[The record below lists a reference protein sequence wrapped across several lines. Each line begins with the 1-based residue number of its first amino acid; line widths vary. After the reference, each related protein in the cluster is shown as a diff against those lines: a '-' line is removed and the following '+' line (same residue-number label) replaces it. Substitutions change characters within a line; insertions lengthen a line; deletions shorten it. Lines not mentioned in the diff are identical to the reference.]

1 MIEGNRQMVG
11 IVIVSHLNLASE
23 LLKTAELIV
32 GKIPASRAL
41 SLDPKKD
48 VEILRKEI
56 QSAVKEVNSGQ
67 GVIILTDMFGGTPS
81 NLALTFLSP
90 QVEVVSGA
98 NLPML
103 IKVTAQRG
111 ELALNDLAVKA
122 KEYGRNNIHVAT
134 EFLNKK
140 G

>member
-1 MIEGNRQMVG
+1 MVG

-56 QSAVKEVNSGQ
+56 QGAVKEVNSGK

-103 IKVTAQRG
+103 IKVTALRG
-111 ELALNDLAVKA
+111 EMALNELAIKA
-122 KEYGRNNIHVAT
+122 KEHGRNNINVAT
-134 EFLNKK
+134 EFLSKK

>member
-1 MIEGNRQMVG
+1 MVG

-32 GKIPASRAL
+32 GKIPASKAL

-56 QSAVKEVNSGQ
+56 QSAVKEVNSGK

-90 QVEVVSGA
+90 QVEVVSGV

-103 IKVTAQRG
+103 IKVATQRNEQTLN
-111 ELALNDLAVKA
+111 ELAIKA
-122 KEYGRNNIHVAT
+122 KEYGRNNINVAT

>member
-1 MIEGNRQMVG
+1 MVG
-11 IVIVSHLNLASE
+11 ILIVSHLNLASE

-32 GKIPASRAL
+32 GKIPSSKAL

-56 QSAVKEVNSGQ
+56 QASIKEVNTGD

-81 NLALTFLSP
+81 NLALTFLGEH
-90 QVEVVSGA
+90 VEVVSGA

-103 IKVTAQRG
+103 IKITTEREGKNIREV
-111 ELALNDLAVKA
+111 ALKA
-122 KEYGRNNIHVAT
+122 KECGRNNINVAT
-134 EFLNKK
+134 EFLSKK
-140 G
+140 GQ

>member
-1 MIEGNRQMVG
+1 MVG

-32 GKIPASRAL
+32 GKIPASKAL

-56 QSAVKEVNSGQ
+56 QSAIKEVNSGS

-81 NLALTFLSP
+81 NLALTFLGP
-90 QVEVVSGA
+90 QVEVVSGV

-103 IKVTAQRG
+103 IKVTTQRTQMTLN
-111 ELALNDLAVKA
+111 ELAIKA
-122 KEYGRNNIHVAT
+122 KEYGRNNINVAT
-134 EFLNKK
+134 EFLSKK

>member
-1 MIEGNRQMVG
+1 MEGDRQMVG
-11 IVIVSHLNLASE
+11 IVIVSHLNLACE

-32 GKIPASRAL
+32 GKVPASRAL

-56 QSAVKEVNSGQ
+56 QTALKEVNSGD

-81 NLALTFLSP
+81 NLALTFLGP
-90 QVEVVSGA
+90 QVEVVSGV

-103 IKVTAQRG
+103 IKVTAQRAERPLN
-111 ELALNDLAVKA
+111 ELAIKA
-122 KEYGRNNIHVAT
+122 KEYGRNNINVAT
-134 EFLNKK
+134 EFLSKK

>member
-32 GKIPASRAL
+32 GKIPTSRAL

-56 QSAVKEVNSGQ
+56 QSAIKEVNSGQ

-90 QVEVVSGA
+90 QVEVVSGV

-111 ELALNDLAVKA
+111 ELPLNELAVKA
-122 KEYGRNNIHVAT
+122 KDYGRNNINVAT
-134 EFLNKK
+134 EFLSKK

>member
-1 MIEGNRQMVG
+1 MVG
-11 IVIVSHLNLASE
+11 IVIVSHLNLAAE

-32 GKIPASRAL
+32 GKIPKSRTL

-48 VEILRKEI
+48 VEVLRKEI
-56 QSAVKEVNSGQ
+56 QSAIKEVNSGD

-81 NLALTFLSP
+81 NLALTFLGP
-90 QVEVVSGA
+90 QVEVVSGV

-103 IKVTAQRG
+103 IKVAVQRG
-111 ELALNDLAVKA
+111 EMPLKDLAGKA
-122 KEYGRNNIHVAT
+122 KEHGRNNINVAT

>member
-1 MIEGNRQMVG
+1 MVG

-32 GKIPASRAL
+32 GKIPASKAL

-56 QSAVKEVNSGQ
+56 QSAIKEVNSGK

-81 NLALTFLSP
+81 NLALTFLGP
-90 QVEVVSGA
+90 HVEVVSGV

-103 IKVTAQRG
+103 IKVVAQRAEQTLN
-111 ELALNDLAVKA
+111 ELAIKA
-122 KEYGRNNIHVAT
+122 KDYGRSNINVAT
-134 EFLNKK
+134 EFLSKK

>member
-1 MIEGNRQMVG
+1 MVG
-11 IVIVSHLNLASE
+11 IVIVSHLNLAAE

-32 GKIPASRAL
+32 GKIPSSKAL

-56 QSAVKEVNSGQ
+56 QSSIKEVNSGE
-67 GVIILTDMFGGTPS
+67 GVIIFTDMFGGTPS
-81 NLALTFLSP
+81 NLALTFLGS
-90 QVEVVSGA
+90 QVEVVSGV

-103 IKVTAQRG
+103 IKITSEREG
-111 ELALNDLAVKA
+111 KNIKELAVKA
-122 KEYGRNNIHVAT
+122 KEYGRNNINVAA

>member
-1 MIEGNRQMVG
+1 MVG

-32 GKIPASRAL
+32 GKIPKSRTL

-56 QSAVKEVNSGQ
+56 QSAIKEVNSGK

-81 NLALTFLSP
+81 NLALTFLGP
-90 QVEVVSGA
+90 QVEVVSGV

-103 IKVTAQRG
+103 IKVAVQRG
-111 ELALNDLAVKA
+111 EVPLKDLAVKA
-122 KEYGRNNIHVAT
+122 KEHGRSNINVAT

>member
-1 MIEGNRQMVG
+1 MVG

-56 QSAVKEVNSGQ
+56 QSAVKEVNSGN

-111 ELALNDLAVKA
+111 ETPLKELAIKA
-122 KEYGRNNIHVAT
+122 KESGRNNINVAT
-134 EFLNKK
+134 EFLSKK